1 MHHVNQSQTIDQGT
15 GRDAAIQIINGKG
28 RELLRSV
35 DGRHLPGLGEV
46 AVYWPAADFTN
57 IFDSAGF
64 EFTDEP
70 NNRGDGE
77 FEYPELIEHPA
88 EATAMAL
95 LIALNECVSA
105 YEQHRDNQPTGHLWP
120 DPNHIFH
127 ARTALAATKSRPV

>member
-1 MHHVNQSQTIDQGT
+1 MPHGNQSQANTNPQ

-77 FEYPELIEHPA
+77 FEYPELMEHPA
-88 EATAMAL
+88 EATALARL
-95 LIALNECVSA
+95 TAINECASA
-105 YEQHRDNQPTGHLWP
+105 YEHRDNQPTGHLWP

-127 ARTALAATKSRPV
+127 ARTALTAAKSRPV

>member
-1 MHHVNQSQTIDQGT
+1 MQIENQSQTNTNTQ

-46 AVYWPAADFTN
+46 AVYWPTADFTN
-57 IFDSAGF
+57 IFDSTGF
-64 EFTDEP
+64 AFTDEP

-77 FEYPELIEHPA
+77 FEYPELIQHDA
-88 EATAMAL
+88 EATALVL
-95 LIALNECVSA
+95 LTALNECISA

-127 ARTALAATKSRPV
+127 SRAAVAATKSRQG